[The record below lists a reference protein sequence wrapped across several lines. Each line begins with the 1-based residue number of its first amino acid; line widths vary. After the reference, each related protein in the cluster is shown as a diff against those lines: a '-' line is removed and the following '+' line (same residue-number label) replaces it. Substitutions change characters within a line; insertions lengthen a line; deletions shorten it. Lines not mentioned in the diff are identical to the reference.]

1 MRVFSLMLAEFIEN
15 IYTACIYVEIGLHD
29 IEDGCTTDPE
39 SSSDD
44 TVSDNLDDDP
54 DWRPDMEKIQDSSY
68 DDLTDESWSK
78 LWVVS
83 KFKF

>member
-1 MRVFSLMLAEFIEN
+1 MNGLDSIYRLLLSLMLAEFIEN
-15 IYTACIYVEIGLHD
+15 FDTDCIHVKIGLHN

-78 LWVVS
+78 L
-83 KFKF
+83 